1 MTNIYAVRFEVD
13 GAKAEVILNALNQGD
28 AIRNAEE
35 WFSRKRSRSVP
46 KFSAR
51 PLSSVIICGEDQEI
65 VYGPSAPALGAFALA
80 GHWRA

>member
-28 AIRNAEE
+28 AIRKAEE

-51 PLSSVIICGEDQEI
+51 ALSSVIICGEEQEI
-65 VYGPSAPALGAFALA
+65 IYQPSAAALGAFALA